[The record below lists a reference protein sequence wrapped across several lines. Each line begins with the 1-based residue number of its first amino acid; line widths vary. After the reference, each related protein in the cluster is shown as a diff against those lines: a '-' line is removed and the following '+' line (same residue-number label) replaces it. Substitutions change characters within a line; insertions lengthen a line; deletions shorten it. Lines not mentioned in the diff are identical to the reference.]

1 MALFF
6 RILKRLMPAPQ
17 NPSALMRRA
26 AGPATALIIIASFP
40 GAAVIGDNGVM
51 SWGEYRA
58 AKTERQAEL
67 ARLQQ
72 EHARLAHRA
81 RLLDPRRTDP
91 DLAEEMTKRELGV
104 VRSDEVVVPLN

>member
-1 MALFF
+1 M
-6 RILKRLMPAPQ
+6 
-17 NPSALMRRA
+17 SAAQKPLDLMRRA
-26 AGPATALIIIASFP
+26 AGPAFALIIIAYFL

-72 EHARLAHRA
+72 EHARLAHRSQ
-81 RLLDPRRTDP
+81 LLDPRRTDP
-91 DLAEEMTKRELGV
+91 DLAEEMTRRELGV
-104 VRSDEVVVPLN
+104 VRSDEVVVPLD